1 MAGQRTANVLR
12 HRDFRLLFIGQ
23 SASQV
28 GSASVAVA
36 LALYITKRTGSAT
49 DLAVVLGAASLPLV
63 LLIVFGGV
71 WADRLPRH
79 RLIIVSDLTRAA
91 LHTLL
96 GILILTGSPA
106 IWLMA
111 VIEVLFGA
119 AQALF
124 QPAYS
129 GLIPQTVPE
138 AEIQAAQ
145 ALGGVSFNLAMV
157 FGPVVAT
164 AVVLSVGAGE
174 MFLLDA
180 ATFLFGAMF
189 LLPVKPR
196 ARVAAQQPQQSFL
209 HELRAGYR
217 EVRSRVW
224 VWGTIIAYTG
234 VVVFA
239 LVPWLSLGP
248 LAVRES
254 YGGLEFYGVLVAVW
268 GGGSVIGSVL
278 AAVWHPR
285 HPLRLGLACGVVW
298 ALLGLAVALALPRAV
313 LVVVAFISGLAGA
326 LTGVWWETTLA
337 RHIPPGSLSRVSAW
351 DYMGSLAL
359 MPLGF
364 AVVGPL
370 ADAFG
375 VRWVLGVGS
384 VLGALMAALALTPRS
399 VRALTAA
406 PLEPL
411 ELLALQPSS
420 SRAMSA

>member
-28 GSASVAVA
+28 G
-36 LALYITKRTGSAT
+36 
-49 DLAVVLGAASLPLV
+49 
-63 LLIVFGGV
+63 
-71 WADRLPRH
+71 
-79 RLIIVSDLTRAA
+79 
-91 LHTLL
+91 
-96 GILILTGSPA
+96 
-106 IWLMA
+106 
-111 VIEVLFGA
+111 
-119 AQALF
+119 
-124 QPAYS
+124 
-129 GLIPQTVPE
+129 
-138 AEIQAAQ
+138 
-145 ALGGVSFNLAMV
+145 
-157 FGPVVAT
+157 
-164 AVVLSVGAGE
+164 AGE

-180 ATFLFGAMF
+180 ATFLFGAML

-196 ARVAAQQPQQSFL
+196 ALPQ
-209 HELRAGYR
+209 
-217 EVRSRVW
+217 
-224 VWGTIIAYTG
+224 
-234 VVVFA
+234 
-239 LVPWLSLGP
+239 
-248 LAVRES
+248 
-254 YGGLEFYGVLVAVW
+254 
-268 GGGSVIGSVL
+268 
-278 AAVWHPR
+278 
-285 HPLRLGLACGVVW
+285 
-298 ALLGLAVALALPRAV
+298 AV

-384 VLGALMAALALTPRS
+384 VLGALIAALALTPKS

-411 ELLALQPSS
+411 ETLALQPSS

>member
-1 MAGQRTANVLR
+1 MAGLRTANVLR
-12 HRDFRLLFIGQ
+12 HKDFRFLFIGQ
-23 SASQV
+23 SASQI
-28 GSASVAVA
+28 GSAAVAVA

-49 DLAVVLGAASLPLV
+49 DLGVVLGAASLPFV
-63 LLIVFGGV
+63 VLIVFGGV

-79 RLIIVSDLTRAA
+79 RLMMFSDLARAA

-96 GILILTGSPA
+96 GILILAGSPP

-138 AEIQAAQ
+138 TEIQAAQ

-157 FGPVVAT
+157 LGPVMAT
-164 AVVLSVGAGE
+164 AVVLSIGAGE

-180 ATFLFGAMF
+180 ATFLFGAVL
-189 LLPVKPR
+189 LLPVRPR
-196 ARVAAQQPQQSFL
+196 LRVAAALPQEGFL
-209 HELRAGYR
+209 QELGAGYR

-224 VWGTIIAYTG
+224 VWGTIMAYTG
-234 VVVFA
+234 VVLFA
-239 LVPWLSLGP
+239 LVPWESLGP
-248 LAVRES
+248 LAVRDS
-254 YGGLEFYGVLVAVW
+254 YGGLAFYGVLVAVW

-278 AAVWHPR
+278 AMVWHPR
-285 HPLRLGLACGVVW
+285 RPLRLALACGVVW
-298 ALLGLAVALALPRAV
+298 ALLGLALALALPQALLL
-313 LVVVAFISGLAGA
+313 LVALISGTAGA

-337 RHIPPGSLSRVSAW
+337 CHIPPGSLSRVSAW
-351 DYMGSLAL
+351 DHMGSLAL

-364 AVVGPL
+364 AVAGPL
-370 ADAFG
+370 ANAFG

-384 VLGALMAALALTPRS
+384 VLGALMAALALTPKS
-399 VRALTAA
+399 VRTLPAA
-406 PLEPL
+406 PLQPL
-411 ELLALQPSS
+411 ESLALQPSS
-420 SRAMSA
+420 SRAMSL